1 MAPLIS
7 MGATMPPAINVT
19 VSQWPMGASATNRSP
34 RGFQPLRRT
43 MLVVTAVSSMNTRR
57 VVSSQPCSR
66 IQRRRARA
74 TSARLRSSA
83 RRLFFERDAMASEET
98 RQCAAACRDTS
109 LTQYR
114 NELIQRKVPLFADQ
128 GEDLPRILLQGG
140 SAPARRRWFANPIF
154 VKALHPADRRTG
166 TDLELFGRLTSRSPC
181 FNKVNYAYSQ
191 LTRVRSPHCPALQR
205 INALDSLFRSPLG
218 IPIHSSRD
226 VL

>member
-1 MAPLIS
+1 RYVAY
-7 MGATMPPAINVT
+7 
-19 VSQWPMGASATNRSP
+19 
-34 RGFQPLRRT
+34 
-43 MLVVTAVSSMNTRR
+43 AVSK
-57 VVSSQPCSR
+57 
-66 IQRRRARA
+66 RA
-74 TSARLRSSA
+74 
-83 RRLFFERDAMASEET
+83 
-98 RQCAAACRDTS
+98 
-109 LTQYR
+109 
-114 NELIQRKVPLFADQ
+114 QRKVPVFADQ
-128 GEDLPRILLQGG
+128 GEDLPRILLQGR